1 MVYIGTYPISFLDF
15 FTLSREKRQTAATN
29 GVLPSGTKLSK
40 RARKLNK
47 AATNIPNGNSTGK
60 SNENDIPLHI
70 LQPKKIETKNDGKR
84 DKRFYNLTNTPFS
97 DFSLVANG
105 ITPPPPPPP
114 PSTLMTGTT
123 YIEPPPP
130 PPPQHDIHEPHHP
143 DDDDE
148 EQRDS
153 TPTLPTLP
161 DHKPHLSK
169 TKAAFVTIWLN
180 DLLRH
185 DPAALEVYWHSDFQQ
200 AQRDDVEEAE
210 SSSLVVPPD
219 LVPDLSTTGETAS
232 STCSPT
238 SSFGDE
244 LFRTAETVWPRRKS
258 FAPAAS
264 VASIETLVLPPP
276 AIDFRDPWR
285 GGFASIGGKVRLSR
299 VSSLGCGGVREEWGR
314 LLFAK
319 EGEEEEEEGEVV
331 NVKMVGFE
339 EPVVGSTEGR
349 NECGRPH
356 FQAHGPDASLRFGLA
371 RGAGHF
377 GTPAAGRN
385 VREVSLSVYNVI
397 DNNNIS
403 DTIFTI
409 NNTTLHSESSRK
421 PGLRAEPRPDPSQA
435 QPQAQP
441 QEQGAASKQ
450 WNLPTGFASTGNSS
464 HTQSFEEIYGIP
476 ENFLEIEVTDPQ
488 THQPTSSPS
497 SRYTT
502 YLIRLSTNIPAFKLR
517 RSEVRRRYSDFEVFR
532 DLLERESARVS
543 IPPLPG
549 KVYLNRFDDAVIE
562 ERRRGLERF
571 LKIVVGHPLLQTGSR
586 VLGSFVQDPSWDRN
600 SW

>member
-15 FTLSREKRQTAATN
+15 LTLLREKRQTPANN

-47 AATNIPNGNSTGK
+47 AATNIPKINSTGK
-60 SNENDIPLHI
+60 RNESDIPLQI
-70 LQPKKIETKNDGKR
+70 LQPKNVETKKDCRRG
-84 DKRFYNLTNTPFS
+84 KRFYNLTNTPFS
-97 DFSLVANG
+97 DFGLVANG
-105 ITPPPPPPP
+105 DLPPPPPPA
-114 PSTLMTGTT
+114 PSTVMTGTT
-123 YIEPPPP
+123 YIDPPPP
-130 PPPQHDIHEPHHP
+130 PPPQHDTHEPHHP
-143 DDDDE
+143 DDE

-161 DHKPHLSK
+161 DHKPHLLSK

-200 AQRDDVEEAE
+200 AQRDVEEAE
-210 SSSLVVPPD
+210 EGCLVVPPD
-219 LVPDLSTTGETAS
+219 LVPDLSTTVETAS

-244 LFRTAETVWPRRKS
+244 LFRTAETVWPRRTTRRRS
-258 FAPAAS
+258 
-264 VASIETLVLPPP
+264 
-276 AIDFRDPWR
+276 
-285 GGFASIGGKVRLSR
+285 
-299 VSSLGCGGVREEWGR
+299 
-314 LLFAK
+314 
-319 EGEEEEEEGEVV
+319 
-331 NVKMVGFE
+331 
-339 EPVVGSTEGR
+339 
-349 NECGRPH
+349 PH
-356 FQAHGPDASLRFGLA
+356 YQAHGPDASLRFGLA
-371 RGAGHF
+371 RRAGHF

-397 DNNNIS
+397 DNNNNT

-409 NNTTLHSESSRK
+409 NNATLHSASSRQ
-421 PGLRAEPRPDPSQA
+421 PGPVRYLIRYHRLAAPKEETRMQRAEPRPDPSQA

>member
-1 MVYIGTYPISFLDF
+1 MVYIGSYPISFLDF
-15 FTLSREKRQTAATN
+15 LTLSREKRQTAATN
-29 GVLPSGTKLSK
+29 GVLLSGAKLSK
-40 RARKLNK
+40 RARRLNK
-47 AATNIPNGNSTGK
+47 AATNIPRDNSTGE
-60 SNENDIPLHI
+60 SNESDIPLQI
-70 LQPKKIETKNDGKR
+70 LQPKKIETKNDCRQGKG
-84 DKRFYNLTNTPFS
+84 FYNLTNTPFS

-105 ITPPPPPPP
+105 NPPPPAAPPA
-114 PSTLMTGTT
+114 PSTVMTGST

-130 PPPQHDIHEPHHP
+130 PPPQHDTHESHHF
-143 DDDDE
+143 DYDE

-153 TPTLPTLP
+153 TPALPTLP
-161 DHKPHLSK
+161 DHRPYLSK

-210 SSSLVVPPD
+210 SSLVVPD
-219 LVPDLSTTGETAS
+219 LVPDRTNDETS

-244 LFRTAETVWPRRKS
+244 LLRTAEMVWPRRTRRSVS
-258 FAPAAS
+258 FEAAAAS
-264 VASIETLVLPPP
+264 VASIESLVLPPP

-285 GGFASIGGKVRLSR
+285 EGFASV
-299 VSSLGCGGVREEWGR
+299 GV
-314 LLFAK
+314 
-319 EGEEEEEEGEVV
+319 
-331 NVKMVGFE
+331 
-339 EPVVGSTEGR
+339 
-349 NECGRPH
+349 
-356 FQAHGPDASLRFGLA
+356 HGPDASLRFGLA

-385 VREVSLSVYNVI
+385 VREASLSVYNVI
-397 DNNNIS
+397 DNNNNS

-409 NNTTLHSESSRK
+409 KTSTLHSESSRQ
-421 PGLRAEPRPDPSQA
+421 PGPRAEPRPDPS

>member
-15 FTLSREKRQTAATN
+15 LTLSRRKRQTVANN
-29 GVLPSGTKLSK
+29 GILPSGTKLSK
-40 RARKLNK
+40 RARKLNE
-47 AATNIPNGNSTGK
+47 AATNIAKNNSTGK
-60 SNENDIPLHI
+60 SNESDIPLQN
-70 LQPKKIETKNDGKR
+70 LQPKKIETKNDGR
-84 DKRFYNLTNTPFS
+84 RGNRFYNLTNTPFS

-105 ITPPPPPPP
+105 NPPPPPPP
-114 PSTLMTGTT
+114 PPPAPSTVMTGTT
-123 YIEPPPP
+123 YIESPP
-130 PPPQHDIHEPHHP
+130 PPPQHDTHDPHRP
-143 DDDDE
+143 ADDE
-148 EQRDS
+148 EERDS
-153 TPTLPTLP
+153 TPALLTLP
-161 DHKPHLSK
+161 DVTPHLSK

-210 SSSLVVPPD
+210 SSLIVPPD
-219 LVPDLSTTGETAS
+219 LVPDLSTTVETAS

-244 LFRTAETVWPRRKS
+244 LFRTAEMVWPRRTRRS
-258 FAPAAS
+258 VNFEAAAAS

-285 GGFASIGGKVRLSR
+285 DRFASVGGK
-299 VSSLGCGGVREEWGR
+299 
-314 LLFAK
+314 
-319 EGEEEEEEGEVV
+319 
-331 NVKMVGFE
+331 
-339 EPVVGSTEGR
+339 
-349 NECGRPH
+349 
-356 FQAHGPDASLRFGLA
+356 
-371 RGAGHF
+371 
-377 GTPAAGRN
+377 
-385 VREVSLSVYNVI
+385 
-397 DNNNIS
+397 
-403 DTIFTI
+403 
-409 NNTTLHSESSRK
+409 
-421 PGLRAEPRPDPSQA
+421 RAEPRPDPSQA

>member
-15 FTLSREKRQTAATN
+15 FTLLREKRQTAANN

-47 AATNIPNGNSTGK
+47 AATNIPKINSTGK
-60 SNENDIPLHI
+60 SNESDTPLHI
-70 LQPKKIETKNDGKR
+70 LQPKKIETKNDCTRG
-84 DKRFYNLTNTPFS
+84 KRFYNLTNTPFS

-105 ITPPPPPPP
+105 NPPHPPHPA
-114 PSTLMTGTT
+114 PSTVMTGTT
-123 YIEPPPP
+123 YIDPPPP
-130 PPPQHDIHEPHHP
+130 PPPQHDIHEPRD

-153 TPTLPTLP
+153 TPTLPTIP

-185 DPAALEVYWHSDFQQ
+185 DPAALEAYWHSDFQQ
-200 AQRDDVEEAE
+200 AQRDDDVEEAE
-210 SSSLVVPPD
+210 ESSLVVPPD
-219 LVPDLSTTGETAS
+219 LVPDLTNDETSS

-244 LFRTAETVWPRRKS
+244 LFRTAETVWPSRGS
-258 FAPAAS
+258 AGFDAAVAVS

-285 GGFASIGGKVRLSR
+285 DGFAGVGGKRYSPTFKR
-299 VSSLGCGGVREEWGR
+299 TGR
-314 LLFAK
+314 
-319 EGEEEEEEGEVV
+319 
-331 NVKMVGFE
+331 
-339 EPVVGSTEGR
+339 T
-349 NECGRPH
+349 
-356 FQAHGPDASLRFGLA
+356 LRFASGWHAA
-371 RGAGHF
+371 RGTLGP
-377 GTPAAGRN
+377 PAAGRN
-385 VREVSLSVYNVI
+385 VREVSLSVDNVI
-397 DNNNIS
+397 DNNNNIS
-403 DTIFTI
+403 ATIFTI
-409 NNTTLHSESSRK
+409 NNTTLHSESSRQ
-421 PGLRAEPRPDPSQA
+421 PGPRAEPRPDPSQA

-532 DLLERESARVS
+532 DLERESARVS

>member
-15 FTLSREKRQTAATN
+15 LTISHEKRQTAATN
-29 GVLPSGTKLSK
+29 GVLLSGTKLSK
-40 RARKLNK
+40 RAWKHNK
-47 AATNIPNGNSTGK
+47 AATNLSNNNSTGK
-60 SNENDIPLHI
+60 NNGSDIPLQI
-70 LQPKKIETKNDGKR
+70 LQPKKIETKNDCR
-84 DKRFYNLTNTPFS
+84 RSKRFYNLTNTLFS

-105 ITPPPPPPP
+105 NPPHPPAPAPA
-114 PSTLMTGTT
+114 PSTVMTGTT
-123 YIEPPPP
+123 YIESPP
-130 PPPQHDIHEPHHP
+130 PPPQHDTHDPHRP
-143 DDDDE
+143 ADDE
-148 EQRDS
+148 EERDS
-153 TPTLPTLP
+153 TPALLTLP
-161 DHKPHLSK
+161 DVTPHLSK

-210 SSSLVVPPD
+210 SSLVVPPD
-219 LVPDLSTTGETAS
+219 LVPDLSTTVETAS
-232 STCSPT
+232 STSSPT
-238 SSFGDE
+238 SRFGDE
-244 LFRTAETVWPRRKS
+244 LFRTAEMVWPRRTS
-258 FAPAAS
+258 FDPVAAS

-276 AIDFRDPWR
+276 AVDFRDSWT
-285 GGFASIGGKVRLSR
+285 GGFDSVGGK
-299 VSSLGCGGVREEWGR
+299 
-314 LLFAK
+314 
-319 EGEEEEEEGEVV
+319 
-331 NVKMVGFE
+331 
-339 EPVVGSTEGR
+339 
-349 NECGRPH
+349 
-356 FQAHGPDASLRFGLA
+356 
-371 RGAGHF
+371 
-377 GTPAAGRN
+377 
-385 VREVSLSVYNVI
+385 
-397 DNNNIS
+397 
-403 DTIFTI
+403 
-409 NNTTLHSESSRK
+409 
-421 PGLRAEPRPDPSQA
+421 RAEPRPDPSQA
-435 QPQAQP
+435 QPQAQS